1 MLKLCISAMAEIQSF
16 SPYFGQ
22 YLLSIFQRLSIC
34 LLKYILSGPISAALI
49 VSISG
54 VLIHILKLH
63 VSAAISGQLN
73 VLNSVSIL
81 FGPEIHTE
89 SYFFRLHFI

>member
-1 MLKLCISAMAEIQSF
+1 MIMSQATPAVKSRAYYQTT
-16 SPYFGQ
+16 
-22 YLLSIFQRLSIC
+22 IC
-34 LLKYILSGPISAALI
+34 LLNYVLSGPVSAALI

-73 VLNSVSIL
+73 VLNSVSIS

-89 SYFFRLHFI
+89 SYTFGLHFI